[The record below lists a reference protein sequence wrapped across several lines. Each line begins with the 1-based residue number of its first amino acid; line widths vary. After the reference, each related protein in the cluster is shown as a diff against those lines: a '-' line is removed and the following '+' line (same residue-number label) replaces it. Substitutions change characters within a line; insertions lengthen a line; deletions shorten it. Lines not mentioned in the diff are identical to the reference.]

1 MFQKKCKVLKR
12 YTKKKEVD
20 FFENSLEHLFF
31 HSTHQLANNGSLEY
45 VIVGTNNGLKINI
58 N

>member
-45 VIVGTNNGLKINI
+45 VIVGTNNGLKN
-58 N
+58 